1 MPDIL
6 GQHVLNGTG
15 VSPLAVFLR
24 LLVALALGALVA
36 WIYVKTT
43 RRLAG
48 AESFPVTLAL
58 LAVLI
63 AMVTQVIGDNVARAF
78 SLVGALSIVRFR
90 TVVRDT
96 KDTAYVIFAVVV
108 GMAVGAQNLWVAL
121 IGIALIGAA
130 MAFVARASRAPLKE
144 PPPFLLTVRIGAGQ
158 DFNELAAGALS
169 KHLQGLHLLSAGT
182 MKQGTV
188 LEYVYET
195 RMKGPGAPEEFV
207 RELSVIEG
215 VQDVRLQQ
223 RAFEQEP

>member
-6 GQHVLNGTG
+6 AQHLLNGTG
-15 VSPLAVFLR
+15 VSPLVVFFR
-24 LLVALALGALVA
+24 LLAALALGALVA

-48 AESFPVTLAL
+48 AESFPATLAL

-130 MAFVARASRAPLKE
+130 MAFVAKDSHAPVKE
-144 PPPFLLTVRIGAGQ
+144 PPFLLTVRIGAGQ
-158 DFNELAAGALS
+158 DFNQLAGAALS
-169 KHLQGLHLLSAGT
+169 KHLQGLHLLSVGT

-195 RMKGPGAPEEFV
+195 RMKGPSAAEEFV

-215 VQDVRLQQ
+215 VQDVRLQH
-223 RAFEQEP
+223 RTFEQEP